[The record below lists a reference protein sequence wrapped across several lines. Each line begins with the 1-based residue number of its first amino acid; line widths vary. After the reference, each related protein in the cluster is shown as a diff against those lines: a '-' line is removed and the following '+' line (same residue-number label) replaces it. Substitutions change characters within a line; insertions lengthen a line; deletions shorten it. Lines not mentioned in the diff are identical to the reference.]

1 MTIIKDFRREAEI
14 IGNVLKKA
22 PDFNRELRITGEEF
36 KTRQKK
42 VYDAISDKGF
52 QCGLLY
58 SNEQYDGD
66 VPYLGGN
73 TNITVEPVLGVI
85 GKNGFFIITGLEG
98 GYVVEQLSPRS
109 GSKVYKA
116 QMLQLADEEYP
127 IDAVR
132 IEDVIEEAVGGIPDS
147 IALLTPRAVLPVSIF
162 EFFRKYFGSEE
173 KIIDAQEI
181 YYKIKYEKSDMEMEF
196 TEKASKITD
205 FMVEGMLSI
214 LKPGM
219 YETQVAKWG
228 YAIAYELGVEELGL
242 DIIVNANTA
251 NRSLI
256 GKALNRKI
264 NEGDFVHVGAIAK
277 CDGINSC
284 ERVSVVCTKDP
295 KNIKKEQRYWIDFIE
310 EAYRIAQ
317 ASFVK
322 VAKEKLPARI
332 VEETIV
338 NYFKSKS
345 DEVSKKIGKQID
357 LSRQKPYTT
366 FHNSG
371 YTEYAEF
378 YGAITLNSNEPLGNQ
393 IVNMCDMAVR
403 GVGNYWDD
411 IIIPGLDYL
420 VIEKTF
426 GKYGDNVRVLNDLP
440 INVQKFVG
448 KNF

>member
-1 MTIIKDFRREAEI
+1 MTIIKDFKREAEI
-14 IGNVLKKA
+14 IGEVLKKA
-22 PDFNRELRITGEEF
+22 PDFDREFRITSEEF
-36 KTRQKK
+36 KTRQQK

-52 QCGLLY
+52 QCGILY

-73 TNITVEPVLGVI
+73 TNITVEPVLGII
-85 GKNGFFIITGLEG
+85 GKNGFFILTGLEG

-109 GSKVYKA
+109 GSKVYKVGI
-116 QMLQLADEEYP
+116 LQLADEEYP
-127 IDAVR
+127 IDAAR
-132 IEDVIEEAVGGIPDS
+132 IEDVIEEAVGGMPDS
-147 IALLTPRAVLPVSIF
+147 IALLTPRAVLPVSIY
-162 EFFRKYFGSEE
+162 EFFRKYLGSEE

-181 YYKIKYEKSDMEMEF
+181 YYKIKYEKSDAEMKL

-205 FMVEGMLSI
+205 YMVEGMLSI

-228 YAIAYELGVEELGL
+228 YAIAFELGAEELGL
-242 DIIVNANTA
+242 DVIVNANIS

-264 NEGDFVHVGAIAK
+264 NEGDFVHVGVVAR
-277 CDGINSC
+277 CDGLNAC
-284 ERVSVVCTKDP
+284 ERASVVCTKDP
-295 KNIKKEQRYWIDFIE
+295 KNISNEQRYWIDFIE
-310 EAYRIAQ
+310 EAYRIAYL
-317 ASFVK
+317 SFEK
-322 VAKEKLPARI
+322 VAKENLPARI
-332 VEETIV
+332 AEETIV
-338 NYFKSKS
+338 NFFKSRS
-345 DEVSKKIGKQID
+345 AEVSKKIGKQID
-357 LSRQKPYTT
+357 LAKQKPYTT

-403 GVGNYWDD
+403 GIGNYWNDV
-411 IIIPGLDYL
+411 IIPGLDYL
-420 VIEKTF
+420 VVEKTL
-426 GKYGDNVRVLNDLP
+426 GKYGREVRVLNDLP
-440 INVQKFVG
+440 INVQSFVG